1 MLRQLCI
8 SRASAR
14 TNLGHNPAV
23 GIAASAGERMNEQ
36 IARDVV
42 LVRAI
47 ETTDSAHE
55 VLSDDD
61 RNYASRSA
69 RELAAWQAADSKSE
83 PTLDHFLE
91 QRASLILK
99 RLAERHPAFAHVARR
114 RTLLPA
120 LSVFVPLLALVC
132 GAVLDRIADP
142 HRVDLLSAPLLLII
156 GWNLLVYVILI
167 AWLFVPGRR
176 TGWLSAGLA
185 QRLSAGKH
193 ALPRKLPAALS
204 AGVLRYVQDWTAL
217 SAPLTRARVSRMVH
231 LAAACF
237 ALGAMLSLYARG
249 LLTQYA
255 AGWESTFL
263 DAGQVHTLLSILFAP
278 AMLVFPLQGF
288 SLGDIESLRF
298 AQNASPAGGA
308 RWVHLYAATLAL
320 IAVVPRLVLAALAQW
335 RASRLKRRFP
345 LDLSAPYFRTLG
357 PGGAAG
363 GAVILRVFP
372 YSFTVDAA
380 RDKALGELA
389 RAALG
394 ADARLMLRP
403 SCPYGE
409 DPHELLQGELFDDPD
424 VAATA
429 ALFNLAATPEK
440 ENHGAFLDYLVRR
453 CPRVPAAMIDIASFA
468 QHGADQD
475 RLAERMALWREFCR
489 YHRTPAQ
496 FVNLLDPSQSKLDLD
511 GLVRQ

>member
-1 MLRQLCI
+1 
-8 SRASAR
+8 
-14 TNLGHNPAV
+14 
-23 GIAASAGERMNEQ
+23 MNEQ
-36 IARDVV
+36 VARDVV

-47 ETTDSAHE
+47 ETSDTAHE

-91 QRASLILK
+91 QRSGLVLK
-99 RLAERHPAFAHVARR
+99 RLAERHASFAHFLRR

-120 LSVFVPLLALVC
+120 LSVLLPLLALIA
-132 GAVLDRIADP
+132 GAGLDRIADP

-156 GWNLLVYVILI
+156 GWNLLVYLILI
-167 AWLFVPGRR
+167 AWLFVPGRQ
-176 TGWLSAGLA
+176 TGWLRTSLV
-185 QRLSAGKH
+185 QRLSVGKPG
-193 ALPRKLPAALS
+193 LPRKLPAVLS
-204 AGVLRYVQDWTAL
+204 AGLFRYLQDWTSL
-217 SAPLTRARVSRMVH
+217 SAALTRTRVSRAIH

-237 ALGAMLSLYARG
+237 ALGAVLSLYARG

-263 DAGQVHTLLSILFAP
+263 DARQVHALLSILFAP
-278 AMLVFPLQGF
+278 AMLVLPLQGF
-288 SLGDIESLRF
+288 SLADIEALRF

-308 RWVHLYAATLAL
+308 RWVHLYAATLA
-320 IAVVPRLVLAALAQW
+320 IIVIVPRLALAAVAHW
-335 RASRLKRRFP
+335 RANRLKQRFP
-345 LDLSAPYFRTLG
+345 LDLSGPYFLALARGAGTAG
-357 PGGAAG
+357 P
-363 GAVILRVFP
+363 AVLRVFP

-380 RDKALGELA
+380 RDKSLAELA

-394 ADARLMLRP
+394 EQARLMLRP

-409 DPHELLQGELFDDPD
+409 DPHELLHGELFDDPD

-440 ENHGAFLDYLVRR
+440 ENHGAFLDYLSRR
-453 CPRVPAAMIDIASFA
+453 CPRAPAAIIDIASFA
-468 QHGADQD
+468 QHGADQE
-475 RLAERMALWREFCR
+475 RLAERTALWREFCR
-489 YHRTPAQ
+489 FHRTHAQ
-496 FVNLLDPSQSKLDLD
+496 FVNLLDAASSKLELD
-511 GLVRQ
+511 VPVSQ

>member
-1 MLRQLCI
+1 
-8 SRASAR
+8 
-14 TNLGHNPAV
+14 
-23 GIAASAGERMNEQ
+23 MNEQ
-36 IARDVV
+36 VARDVV
-42 LVRAI
+42 LMRAI
-47 ETTDSAHE
+47 ETTDTAHE

-69 RELAAWQAADSKSE
+69 RELAAWQAADSNSE

-91 QRASLILK
+91 QRSSLILK
-99 RLAERHPAFAHVARR
+99 RLAERHSSFAHVVRR

-120 LSVFVPLLALVC
+120 LSVLLPLLALIS

-156 GWNLLVYVILI
+156 GWNLLVYVVLI

-176 TGWLSAGLA
+176 TGWASAALL
-185 QRLSAGKH
+185 QRLSTGKQ

-204 AGVLRYVQDWTAL
+204 AGLLRYVQDWAVL
-217 SAPLTRARVSRMVH
+217 SASLTRARLSRAIH

-237 ALGAMLSLYARG
+237 ALGAVLSLYARG
-249 LLTQYA
+249 LMTQYA

-263 DAGQVHTLLSILFAP
+263 DARQVHDLLSILFAP

-288 SLGDIESLRF
+288 SLADIESLRF
-298 AQNASPAGGA
+298 AQTASPAGGA

-320 IAVVPRLVLAALAQW
+320 AVIVPRLILAGLAQW
-335 RASRLKRRFP
+335 RAGRLKRRFP
-345 LDLSAPYFRTLG
+345 LDLSGPYFRTLG
-357 PGGAAG
+357 AGAVAAG
-363 GAVILRVFP
+363 PAVLRVFP

-380 RDKALGELA
+380 RDKALNELA
-389 RAALG
+389 HAALG
-394 ADARLMLRP
+394 ENARLMLRP

-409 DPHELLQGELFDDPD
+409 DAHELLQGELFDDPD

-440 ENHGAFLDYLVRR
+440 ENHGAFLDYLLRR
-453 CPRVPAAMIDIASFA
+453 CPRVPAAIIDIASFA
-468 QHGADQD
+468 QQGADQQ
-475 RLAERMALWREFCR
+475 RLAERMSLWREFCR
-489 YHRTPAQ
+489 FHRTPAQ
-496 FVNLLDPSQSKLDLD
+496 FVNLLDPTQSKLEFDV
-511 GLVRQ
+511 LVRQ